1 MAHAHQ
7 TQISR
12 NKRTI
17 FVGTLLF
24 PFQPVRV
31 EITINLHK
39 ISISSLLSSCAIIVP
54 SHKLLYLPVRL
65 QVWNEWKTLFHYFV
79 TEIFWN
85 FQKKL
90 LAKWKT
96 SQVKHCTQGATLHEP
111 LHVMLHKVQSC
122 SVCQLLTPVHHH
134 SALEMVGATI
144 IFSDRQMVRHGIQ
157 RRMKDTLSTGLWHTK
172 QCVPA

>member
-1 MAHAHQ
+1 MTHADE

-31 EITINLHK
+31 EITINLPK
-39 ISISSLLSSCAIIVP
+39 IAISSLLSSCTIIVP

-65 QVWNEWKTLFHYFV
+65 QVWNEWKTHFHYFV
-79 TEIFWN
+79 MEIFWN
-85 FQKKL
+85 FQTKIL
-90 LAKWKT
+90 VKWKV
-96 SQVKHCTQGATLHEP
+96 SQVKHCTQGATLH
-111 LHVMLHKVQSC
+111 VMLHAVQSC
-122 SVCQLLTPVHHH
+122 SVCQPLTPVHHH

-157 RRMKDTLSTGLWHTK
+157 QRMKDTLSTGSRHTP